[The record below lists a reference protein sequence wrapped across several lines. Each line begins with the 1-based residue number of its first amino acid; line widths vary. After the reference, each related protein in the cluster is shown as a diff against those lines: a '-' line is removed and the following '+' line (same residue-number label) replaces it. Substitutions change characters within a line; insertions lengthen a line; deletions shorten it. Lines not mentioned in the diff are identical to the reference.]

1 MKKLLFGLGTA
12 MLLLSAELPAQAIF
26 QLYYQWSNA
35 INADHGPYNKVKTWM
50 NGNTPMY
57 FAVGGA
63 TNPANNVR
71 VGTLSLIN
79 GNSTAMIFTKTITS
93 PFHMTGNF
101 EAVSVAVANISP
113 SPIIAVL
120 CNHDNGAGV
129 SQAILYEFDVNG
141 NVLAALNLGAGKA
154 VDVVYNPSA
163 FAFDVLCEVNGAV
176 GTDFELT
183 GVDLFGFT
191 IVWNQTYNWGEKDKP
206 SAIIIDNGEIVAG
219 GYTEIGNDR
228 QILMIRTAF
237 DGTLI
242 WGQPFGLPN
251 RKETITDIVFYF
263 NLDNQFRYGFCGWDD
278 LTGQALVGDVAISGP
293 QFGYTER
300 YITSVNGQ
308 QFRTSHAN
316 AIARSDNNI
325 FICGT
330 YDDNSP
336 FIASFL
342 KNANI
347 TPQNFRFYD
356 DGEDVP
362 EELRDITCEL
372 GASARVASVGYQQRS
387 VAWGASP
394 ANQNYSWIMTT
405 STLGVSNCRT
415 SANEVTALFNSSN
428 PFQLVSVG
436 AGSNVGPFTGFA
448 NNSLHDE
455 LDNCITPARL
465 AAEEGAIEEAKVAA
479 RFSSLYPNP
488 GNGTF
493 YLDGAVAENENV
505 LITVTDLQ
513 GRIVATKQLIA
524 GVTQQAIELND
535 LANGVYS
542 WSVLV
547 NGEIMR
553 SDKLIIAR

>member
-1 MKKLLFGLGTA
+1 MKKILFGLATA
-12 MLLLSAELPAQAIF
+12 MLLLSAQLPAQGIIF
-26 QLYYQWSNA
+26 QSYYKWANA
-35 INADHGPYNKVKTWM
+35 TNSDHGPFNKVKTWM
-50 NGNTPMY
+50 NGSTPFY

-63 TNPANNVR
+63 TNPAGTAD
-71 VGTLSLIN
+71 VGILNSIN
-79 GNSTAMIFTKTITS
+79 GNTGSTVFTRTITS
-93 PFHMTGNF
+93 PFHGTSTF

-113 SPIIAVL
+113 SPMIAVL
-120 CNHDNGAGV
+120 CNHDNGV
-129 SQAILYEFDVNG
+129 TKQALLYEFDVNG
-141 NVLAALNLGAGKA
+141 NLLAALNLGAGTG
-154 VDVVYNPSA
+154 VDVVYNPSG

-206 SAIIIDNGEIVAG
+206 TSVIIDNGEIVAG
-219 GYTEIGNDR
+219 GYTEVGGDR

-242 WGQPFGLPN
+242 WGQPFGLPD

-263 NLDNQFRYGFCGWDD
+263 NLDNQFRYGFCGWDET
-278 LTGQALVGDVAISGP
+278 TGQALVGDVAISGP

-330 YDDNSP
+330 YDDNQP
-336 FIASFL
+336 FIATFL

-347 TPQNFRFYD
+347 TPQTFRFYD

-362 EELRDITCEL
+362 EELYDITCEL
-372 GASARVASVGYQQRS
+372 GATARVVSVGYQQRS
-387 VAWGASP
+387 VAWGTSP
-394 ANQNYSWIMTT
+394 ANQDYSWIMTM
-405 STLGVSNCRT
+405 STLGHSTCRT
-415 SANEVTALFNSSN
+415 SANELTALFNNADHADFVTVGPASN
-428 PFQLVSVG
+428 I
-436 AGSNVGPFTGFA
+436 GPFTGFA
-448 NNSLHDE
+448 NNTLFSS
-455 LDNCITPARL
+455 LDNCVTPARYG
-465 AAEEGAIEEAKVAA
+465 AEEETIEEAQVTA
-479 RFSSLYPNP
+479 RFSTLYPNP

-493 YLDGAVAENENV
+493 YLDGVVAENENV
-505 LITVTDLQ
+505 LITITDLQ
-513 GRIVATKQLIA
+513 GRNVATQRLVA
-524 GVTQQAIELND
+524 GTTQQKIELND
-535 LANGVYS
+535 LANGVYY

-547 NGEIMR
+547 NEESIR
-553 SDKLIIAR
+553 SDKLIITR